1 MDLDSVCLIS
11 ARKPTKVQEKKGYTK
26 ANLKWLFLNESFTD
40 KSELI
45 TFIDKNEKVKKA
57 MNFWYPKQGID
68 QALRECKM
76 FI

>member
-1 MDLDSVCLIS
+1 MDLDSACLIS

-26 ANLKWLFLNESFTD
+26 ANLKWLFLNKTFTN
-40 KSELI
+40 KLELI
-45 TFIDKNEKVKKA
+45 QFIESNDKVKTA
-57 MNFWYPKQGID
+57 IHFWYPKQGID